1 MTKFDKDKKD
11 ILYAIDTILQCS
23 PYLCFLSGNEKKKQI
38 KYLKKI
44 RKHVEKEKYDKVMN
58 RVWLNEFKEWEK

>member
-23 PYLCFLSGNEKKKQI
+23 QYLCFLSGNEKKKRI

-44 RKHVEKEKYDKVMN
+44 RKRVEKEKYDKVMN